1 MAQLE
6 GQKEE
11 MRINIEKVKVLADTI
26 LLQREEVEQFF
37 IMALDTCKR
46 QIEQD
51 SQKAFTLG
59 RDKDSKVYGDKVD
72 IEELSPKDKQRILTN
87 LYTKLAL
94 GP

>member
-1 MAQLE
+1 
-6 GQKEE
+6 

-37 IMALDTCKR
+37 IMALESCKKE
-46 QIEQD
+46 IEQD
-51 SQKAFTLG
+51 SEKVFSLG
-59 RDKDSKVYGDKVD
+59 KDKDAKSYGDKVD